1 MLVSVCSGV
10 CRAEDIKHDAI
21 LRALLPPADASVSGA
36 VRAGAALERL
46 DQFVKLTV
54 AQRVAGEESF
64 MGGKPGHN
72 ALLAFVHSDHR
83 ALEHM
88 VASAGPAKV
97 PLTPPLTRPVARSGA

>member
-1 MLVSVCSGV
+1 VRFDSGV

-21 LRALLPPADASVSGA
+21 LRALLPPADASVSAA

-46 DQFVKLTV
+46 DQFVKLTL

-88 VASAGPAKV
+88 VATAGPAKV
-97 PLTPPLTRPVARSGA
+97 PLMHAARP